1 MSKYQ
6 PYANS
11 DQIVSYI
18 CLSTILMYI
27 LRSSHPAKIILFFFF
42 YIFITIIIFFKC
54 FPGRQR
60 GPYIFNQFIYCNDAV
75 FLELLIVV
83 YL

>member
-18 CLSTILMYI
+18 CLSTILMYA
-27 LRSSHPAKIILFFFF
+27 LRSSHPAKIILNFLYLYHYNNFFNAFQDVREVL
-42 YIFITIIIFFKC
+42 IALTSLFIVTML
-54 FPGRQR
+54 
-60 GPYIFNQFIYCNDAV
+60 V